1 MFRVLLQV
9 SIPFF
14 YPALHTNGASPAGT
28 KRSCG
33 ERLRS
38 ERRWP
43 RHGASQCPRPV
54 VILLIL
60 YRKLEAHRVRQD
72 QGCVCPS
79 ANYIHPFC
87 AVCNPELPS
96 FEEAWPLVYPM
107 SPIITPAQPPTED
120 DPIVSCTD
128 PRAFAPVQTDTMVDR
143 LVRWVERRGP
153 TDRFAQ
159 ALRDE
164 RNLATTEWRAWKW
177 GTDLRS
183 AIEDG
188 RALLAAVKEMG
199 DVGGKGPYEESIVHC
214 EVLVKLMVECA
225 AEDL

>member
-1 MFRVLLQV
+1 MPP
-9 SIPFF
+9 S
-14 YPALHTNGASPAGT
+14 SPAAKPKA
-28 KRSCG
+28 KRPKPRSRRAICSEYYYRNQEELRRKAK
-33 ERLRS
+33 ERKAL
-38 ERRWP
+38 
-43 RHGASQCPRPV
+43 AKA
-54 VILLIL
+54 
-60 YRKLEAHRVRQD
+60 RKLEAHRVRQD

-128 PRAFAPVQTDTMVDR
+128 PRAFAPVQTDTMVNR